1 MRLPAAS
8 AALVLLLSAVT
19 SAAAAAN
26 RPPVAADTARTVSAA
41 PTAGPAPPAPAGTLR
56 LAAQSNW
63 VDPTKDKTFDLQVQA
78 TAAAPPDQVLLV
90 VDVLVRVTTRSEL
103 ARSFAADYQ
112 SYFQAGGVVS
122 SPLAALKPDGTGTVD
137 MKLPIASLH
146 LSRAGIYPISVVLR
160 PRGGGAPIARFV
172 THLLAS
178 SPPTNSDKLDV
189 AWIAPIYSPPA
200 TAAEPITVTQDAHLT
215 ALINSLSVHP
225 KVPATLAP
233 NPDTLDALGGIDPA
247 VVSRLGRS
255 LSGREVLGSTWVPT
269 PIASMISAGLGD
281 QVSLSLTRGTDTLS
295 SRLGTS
301 VTGPDWVFDGPVDQ
315 DSLSFLRGAQFDR
328 VVLPEADLDPNP
340 FRFTLAQ
347 PFDVA
352 GQDRT
357 RVRAAVADAGLAAH
371 FNDQPDQVLAAHQLL
386 ADLTQIYDDAPA
398 NTRGVVVAAPRGW
411 NPSGAFLE
419 AWMSALES
427 SPVLNPVTLGGF
439 FAGVPP
445 AVGTGAQPLLRGLV
459 IHPDVIRS
467 TAVGLLASDQ
477 RTARDQLEALAS
489 ALPIDTSV
497 YPRLERSLLVTPSAD
512 LSPGERRARLEALG
526 ASIRAET
533 NLITLPGA
541 RTITLTERK
550 GRLPITI
557 VSQSDEP
564 VRIMLRVQS
573 DKLRFPVTQTSG
585 TAIFTEDL
593 HKGSNL
599 LDLLVEARS
608 AGAFPLRIT
617 VMSPRGGLV
626 FQQTVFTVQSH
637 ALSGVGVVL
646 SVGAAIFLMIW
657 WGRHAWRSRSPVTRR
672 HARHPVATQS

>member
-1 MRLPAAS
+1 MRRPAAL
-8 AALVLLLSAVT
+8 AALVVLLSVASPPAARAVAVRT
-19 SAAAAAN
+19 
-26 RPPVAADTARTVSAA
+26 DTARTDTATPA
-41 PTAGPAPPAPAGTLR
+41 AGPAPSGPAGTLR

-63 VDPTKDKTFDLQVQA
+63 IDPTKDKTFDLQVQA
-78 TAAAPPDQVLLV
+78 KTAAPADQMLLV

-103 ARSFAADYQ
+103 ARSFADNYQ

-122 SPLAALKPDGTGTVD
+122 SPLAALKPDATGTVD
-137 MKLPIASLH
+137 LKLPVASLH
-146 LSRAGIYPISVVLR
+146 LARSGIYPISVVLR

-172 THLLAS
+172 THLLTS

-189 AWIAPIYSPPA
+189 AWIAPIYSPPGT
-200 TAAEPITVTQDAHLT
+200 TALPITPAQDARLT
-215 ALINSLSVHP
+215 ALINSLSVHA

-233 NPDTLDALGGIDPA
+233 NPETLDALEGIDPA
-247 VVSRLGRS
+247 VLSRLGRS
-255 LSGREVLGSTWVPT
+255 LAGREVLGSTWVPT
-269 PIASMISAGLGD
+269 PIASMISAGLAD

-301 VTGPDWVFDGPVDQ
+301 VTGPDWAFDGPVDQ
-315 DSLSFLRGAQFDR
+315 DALSFVRGAQFDR

-340 FRFTLAQ
+340 LRFTLAQ

-357 RVRAAVADAGLAAH
+357 RIRAAVADAGLAAH

-411 NPSGAFLE
+411 SPSGAFLE

-439 FAGVPP
+439 FAAVPP

-459 IHPDVIRS
+459 IHPDVIRT
-467 TAVGLLASDQ
+467 TAGGLLAPDERS
-477 RTARDQLEALAS
+477 ARDQLEALAS
-489 ALPIDTSV
+489 ALPLDTPV
-497 YPRLERSLLVTPSAD
+497 YPRLERSLLVIPSAD
-512 LSPGERRARLEALG
+512 LSPTDRRARLDAVG
-526 ASIRAET
+526 AAIRAET

-564 VRIMLRVQS
+564 VHITLRVQS
-573 DKLRFPVTQTSG
+573 DKLRFPLTQTSG
-585 TAIFTEDL
+585 TATFTEDL
-593 HKGSNL
+593 HKGANL

-617 VMSPRGGLV
+617 VLSPRGGLV

-637 ALSGVGVVL
+637 ALSGVGVFL
-646 SVGAAIFLMIW
+646 SVGAAVFLLIW

-672 HARHPVATQS
+672 HARQHPVAAES